1 MQQLQ
6 HTAARLAACIAVQ
19 HQQVP
24 CEVGSVCPHLR
35 CCQVWRK
42 KKAAEAKKAAG
53 KGKGGKAA
61 AGKAA
66 SKGKN

>member
-1 MQQLQ
+1 MSADVLSYQ
-6 HTAARLAACIAVQ
+6 ARALHLLAACIYL
-19 HQQVP
+19 
-24 CEVGSVCPHLR
+24 CF
-35 CCQVWRK
+35 CQVWRK

-66 SKGKN
+66 AKGKK